1 MTTSTPQDLLSY
13 YAAPGIMTDPGDQA
27 DLLADLPADVASLVK
42 VVQGVLLHV
51 FWVKAYGI
59 EALPP
64 EREAEV
70 SLRSLPAMLA
80 QARALDSRPLR
91 EARPLERKL
100 IGNCR
105 HFSTLLAGLL
115 RVQGVPARARCG
127 FGAYFSPGAAEPH
140 YEDHWVAE
148 YWHAQAGRWIMVDA
162 QLDAVQCATL
172 KIDFNPLDM
181 PRGRFVTGSEAWLLI
196 RNHQADPAQFGI
208 FDLHGVDF
216 VKGNLLRDLA
226 SLDKVETLPWD
237 GWGWGNVWAAQMT
250 AEQFAVLDRA
260 ALLGVQ
266 ADLAFDE
273 LRALYTAEDG
283 LRVPDEAALID
294 LRMMPA

>member
-1 MTTSTPQDLLSY
+1 
-13 YAAPGIMTDPGDQA
+13 
-27 DLLADLPADVASLVK
+27 
-42 VVQGVLLHV
+42 
-51 FWVKAYGI
+51 
-59 EALPP
+59 
-64 EREAEV
+64 
-70 SLRSLPAMLA
+70 MLA
-80 QARALDSRPLR
+80 QARALDPRPLR

-115 RVQGVPARARCG
+115 RAQGIPARARCG

-148 YWHAQAGRWIMVDA
+148 YWHAEAGRWIMVDA
-162 QLDAVQCATL
+162 QLDAVQCAAL

-181 PRGRFVTGSEAWLLI
+181 PRGRFITGSEAWLLI

-216 VKGNLLRDLA
+216 VRATCCRRGLA
-226 SLDKVETLPWD
+226 QQD
-237 GWGWGNVWAAQMT
+237 GDPALGRLGLGKCLGRGYDGQ
-250 AEQFAVLDRA
+250 QLAVLDRA

-266 ADLAFDE
+266 ADLAFDA
-273 LRALYTAEDG
+273 LRALYAAEDG

-294 LRMMPA
+294 QRMMTA